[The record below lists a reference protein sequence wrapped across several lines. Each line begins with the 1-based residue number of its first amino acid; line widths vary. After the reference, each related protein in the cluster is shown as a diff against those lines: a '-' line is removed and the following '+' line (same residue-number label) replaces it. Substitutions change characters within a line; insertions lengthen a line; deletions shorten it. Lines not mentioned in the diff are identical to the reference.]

1 MGDMASIAGNELGR
15 RGEDLAAEHLEG
27 LGLVI
32 LARNWR
38 CREGEL
44 DIVATDGL
52 RRLVVCEVKTR
63 SGDGF
68 GSPFEAVTRGKRRK
82 LRRLA
87 HLYLAECKVPWV
99 SVRFDVVGVLA
110 RPGRT
115 VELSHIV
122 EAF

>member
-1 MGDMASIAGNELGR
+1 MASLAGNELGR

-32 LARNWR
+32 LTRNWR

-44 DIVATDGL
+44 DIIATDGL
-52 RRLVVCEVKTR
+52 SHLVVCEVKTR

-68 GSPFEAVTRGKRRK
+68 GSPAEAVTKGKRRK

-87 HLYLAECKVPWV
+87 QVFLSEWGLRFAV
-99 SVRFDVVGVLA
+99 VRFDVIGVMA
-110 RPGRT
+110 RPGRD
-115 VELSHIV
+115 VEISHIV
-122 EAF
+122 GAF

>member
-1 MGDMASIAGNELGR
+1 MASLAGNELGR
-15 RGEDLAAEHLEG
+15 RGEDLAAAHLES

-32 LARNWR
+32 LTRNWR

-52 RRLVVCEVKTR
+52 SHLVICEVKTR

-68 GSPFEAVTRGKRRK
+68 GSPAEAVTQGKRRK

-87 HLYLAECKVPWV
+87 VLFQAEWGLRWALI
-99 SVRFDVVGVLA
+99 RFDVIGVMA
-110 RPGRT
+110 RPGAHT
-115 VELSHIV
+115 ELSHIV